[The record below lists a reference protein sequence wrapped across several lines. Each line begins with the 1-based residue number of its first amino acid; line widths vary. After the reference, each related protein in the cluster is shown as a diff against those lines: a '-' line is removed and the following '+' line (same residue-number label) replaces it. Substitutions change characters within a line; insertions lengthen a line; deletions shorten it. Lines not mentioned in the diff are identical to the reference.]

1 VILAW
6 GSTFTV
12 TKAIIGTIPP
22 FYFAFLR
29 FVVASVLLLIIYFI
43 RRKKLKPSQVPVPYG
58 AITMMGVVGVTLY
71 YIFFNLSMV
80 YTSASSGALIQ
91 GCMPVF
97 IAIMAVIF
105 LKERLTIKETG
116 GIILSVI
123 GVILVGFITSVH
135 QDAPNSFLGNLL
147 MIGAILAW
155 SVYTILS
162 KKIAQV
168 NSLVVTCF
176 STVIGTV
183 LLFPAVVFEL
193 WHKPLPVIT
202 FNGWLAIIYLGAIA
216 SALSFFLYNQA
227 LETLTA
233 SEIGVLINLDPI
245 VGAAIAIIFLNE
257 SINAWQIGGTVL
269 VLGGAWLSTHK
280 SKSEVAA

>member
-1 VILAW
+1 
-6 GSTFTV
+6 
-12 TKAIIGTIPP
+12 
-22 FYFAFLR
+22 
-29 FVVASVLLLIIYFI
+29 
-43 RRKKLKPSQVPVPYG
+43 
-58 AITMMGVVGVTLY
+58 
-71 YIFFNLSMV
+71 
-80 YTSASSGALIQ
+80 
-91 GCMPVF
+91 
-97 IAIMAVIF
+97 
-105 LKERLTIKETG
+105 
-116 GIILSVI
+116 
-123 GVILVGFITSVH
+123 
-135 QDAPNSFLGNLL
+135 
-147 MIGAILAW
+147 
-155 SVYTILS
+155 
-162 KKIAQV
+162 
-168 NSLVVTCF
+168 
-176 STVIGTV
+176 VIGTV